1 MNVGRSVID
10 TEATCRN
17 LREMLENQKITA
29 KEVQIKLGL
38 ETVQAV
44 YKWLS
49 PNNRTIPSL
58 DSLVQLAD
66 MLGCSIED
74 ILVINESDSLG
85 RRKKMIICDRC
96 GAVIDET
103 RSRHPYGDLV
113 TFGSYWQLL
122 DKCLGKSPIQWRVI
136 DKREDG
142 TIILTSREAL
152 DSRPFDDDNIDL
164 TWERSG
170 IRAWLND
177 EFFNEAF
184 SPEEREMFVSV
195 RNENKGNPKY
205 GTPGCDDTYDKV
217 FLLSLDE
224 VVKYF
229 MPEDP
234 FNNELKLYPT
244 KYAKA
249 QGITLSRGVSC
260 FWWLR
265 TPGENVAHC
274 SNMVTVMSDGTI
286 NLHGGYPY
294 DKLGVRPVIAL
305 DGNKFGH

>member
-74 ILVINESDSLG
+74 ILIFKEPDKFG

-103 RSRHPYGDLV
+103 RSRSPYGELFY
-113 TFGSYWQLL
+113 FGQYYQHF
-122 DKCLGKSPIQWRVI
+122 DRDFGKSPIQWRVLE
-136 DKREDG
+136 RRADG
-142 TIILTSREAL
+142 VILLISREAL
-152 DSRPFDDDNIDL
+152 DSKPFDDDKIDL
-164 TWERSG
+164 TWESSG
-170 IRAWLND
+170 IRAWLNN

-195 RNENKGNPKY
+195 RNENKPNPKY
-205 GTPGCDDTYDKV
+205 GTPGGNDTYDKV
-217 FLLSLDE
+217 FLLSFE
-224 VVKYF
+224 EAVKYF
-229 MPEDP
+229 TPEDP

-249 QGITLSRGVSC
+249 QGITLSRGVTC

-265 TPGENVAHC
+265 TPGESVSHLT
-274 SNMVTVMSDGTI
+274 NMVTVMSDGRF

-294 DKLGVRPVIAL
+294 DSLGIRPVIAL